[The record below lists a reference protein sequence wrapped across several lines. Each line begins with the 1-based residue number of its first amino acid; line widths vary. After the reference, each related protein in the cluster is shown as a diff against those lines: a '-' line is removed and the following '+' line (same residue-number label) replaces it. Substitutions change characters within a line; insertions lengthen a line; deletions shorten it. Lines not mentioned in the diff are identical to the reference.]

1 MQPGRGYLS
10 RWAQGEGSQVMDFKV
25 GDKVKLGEKPGEVRS
40 ISEERDFIQVCFD
53 NGSESIF
60 SQRWAALNLQRVD
73 SPGTP
78 VP

>member
-1 MQPGRGYLS
+1 
-10 RWAQGEGSQVMDFKV
+10 MDFKV

-40 ISEERDFIQVCFD
+40 VNEEHDFIQVAFE
-53 NGSESIF
+53 NGAESFF
-60 SQRWAALNLQRVD
+60 SQRWAAQNLRHVE